1 MNHDNDFEPNFY
13 IGLKKTDVMNK
24 IKAMEKY
31 SSEKRAYPHPRSPQ
45 SLEAYARVRGV
56 NSFND
61 YAEAFIIHQ
70 MFVND

>member
-1 MNHDNDFEPNFY
+1 
-13 IGLKKTDVMNK
+13 MNK

-31 SSEKRAYPHPRSPQ
+31 SSERRTYPHPRSPR

-70 MFVND
+70 MFINN